1 MNNYKIDIWH
11 DYNAKSPETIS
22 LSDIFECIKNEEFK
36 NHIEEIRTFLKEG
49 NKKDANKSKN
59 KLPGFTVSGIFFTKR
74 RKGNIKKY
82 YGLMALDIDNLKD
95 EEEVKRIKERI
106 CKIKY
111 TKMAFISPSGLGIKI
126 VVETDNTDVEK
137 HKEVYEELL
146 NYYKQELDIEFD
158 EKTIDVARLCFISS
172 DGEAYLNLDSEI
184 FVSKNANIK
193 EKVAN
198 EETICNDDKF
208 DRIIEKIVE
217 FSKNKQK
224 FEKGN
229 RNRFVY
235 LLVKNNK
242 LVAITKE
249 KILEYCLNNYVEEDF
264 PEDEIIDIVRSV
276 YNNDKIIFGEYA
288 YIY

>member
-1 MNNYKIDIWH
+1 MNVFNLDIWKNYKHSGVMYLYEIYD
-11 DYNAKSPETIS
+11 
-22 LSDIFECIKNEEFK
+22 CIKEGEYKNE
-36 NHIEEIRTFLKEG
+36 IEKIRLLLKKG
-49 NKKDANKSKN
+49 MKKEADELKR
-59 KLPGFTVSGIFFTKR
+59 KLPAFTVSGIFNTNRGKEYL
-74 RKGNIKKY
+74 IKY
-82 YGLMALDIDNLKD
+82 YGLMVLDIDNLKD
-95 EEEVKRIKERI
+95 EEEVKRIKEKI

-111 TKMAFISPSGLGIKI
+111 TKMAFISPLGLGIKI
-126 VVETDNTDVEK
+126 IVETNNTDVEK
-137 HKEVYEELL
+137 HKEVYKELL

-158 EKTIDVARLCFISS
+158 EKTIDVARLCFISY
-172 DGEAYLNLDSEI
+172 DEEAYLNLDSEI
-184 FVSKNANIK
+184 FISKNVNIK

-208 DRIIEKIVE
+208 DRIIERIIK

-224 FEKGN
+224 LEKGN

-264 PEDEIIDIVRSV
+264 TEDEIINIVRSV
-276 YNNDKIIFGEYA
+276 YNNNNIIFGKYA
-288 YIY
+288 YRY